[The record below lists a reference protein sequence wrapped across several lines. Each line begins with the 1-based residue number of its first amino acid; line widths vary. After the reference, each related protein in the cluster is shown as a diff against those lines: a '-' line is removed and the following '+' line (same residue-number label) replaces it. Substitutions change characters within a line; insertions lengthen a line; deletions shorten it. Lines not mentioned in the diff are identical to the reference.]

1 MLQRAMSVVAKWLVP
16 AFAAEAPEVL
26 FTFGN
31 FDNFD
36 GIGAFC
42 AMTESDIAFS
52 KYRCCHLN
60 WGSSHHG

>member
-1 MLQRAMSVVAKWLVP
+1 MLQRAMSVVAKWLAP
-16 AFAAEAPEVL
+16 AFAAGAPEVL
-26 FTFGN
+26 FTL
-31 FDNFD
+31 DNFD

-42 AMTESDIAFS
+42 AKTGSDKVLS

>member
-1 MLQRAMSVVAKWLVP
+1 MLQRAMSVVAKWLAP
-16 AFAAEAPEVL
+16 AFAAGAPEVL
-26 FTFGN
+26 FTF
-31 FDNFD
+31 DNSD

-42 AMTESDIAFS
+42 VMTGSDIVLS

>member
-1 MLQRAMSVVAKWLVP
+1 MLQRAMCVVAKWLAPV
-16 AFAAEAPEVL
+16 FAAGAPEVL
-26 FTFGN
+26 FT
-31 FDNFD
+31 FD

-42 AMTESDIAFS
+42 AMTGSDIVLS